1 MSVRK
6 CARTQ
11 KNLREFCGTWNYIN
25 PKVSAPPLQEEEE
38 EDDVSNVKSTDRRH
52 ITYYG
57 IYVVLVI

>member
-1 MSVRK
+1 MG
-6 CARTQ
+6 
-11 KNLREFCGTWNYIN
+11 EFCGTWNYIN